1 MKSPQAKPIRL
12 LQEKHQEN
20 LEFML
25 GNLLRDETLS
35 DITIHCKDGSV
46 KAHKVILAVFSPY
59 FRKVFQDHP
68 DQQVAFMIHG
78 VGVKQ
83 IRGLIELI
91 YRGSTEI
98 SPELTNKICDI
109 AEEFGIKGI
118 VDEND
123 KCALNTSGRDTRFKG
138 QKRVAVDFENSTAEP
153 HANKLPKAVTDASE
167 NKTLKVPPVACAPLE
182 CPEPLKTPKDSI
194 DTPVNLTSTTTSPP
208 SPYVPMSAEARRRT
222 KWALKQ
228 RKYKCLLCPASF
240 KRASHLSRHQLVHT
254 GERPFAC
261 NHCDKAFSRH
271 DKLKHHIRKTHIP
284 DYIGNYMENTAES
297 DIYTIGHVEL
307 DTSHHTEDFEI
318 STRITREDL
327 LARMASDPKSRHL
340 NAQKLA
346 NSSPDEGT
354 EEVIIKAEDSAV
366 PSIALQSSEETK
378 SSVAAQKKGRGRPRK
393 YPPVAKPLIK
403 RPRGRPRIN
412 RSARPAAFSRAP
424 SEASRSE
431 DYDITNMPFGD
442 LEYLTKPLRIGQNSD
457 NFGVNTTRSVEAN
470 LMEPLVEIELDQN
483 NSNKTSVK
491 DKIADKDPT
500 VLHHNTAG
508 AFLQNIG
515 LLENSA
521 LAKMEIGECTISVSS
536 AGGFC

>member
-35 DITIHCKDGSV
+35 DITIYCKDGSV

-123 KCALNTSGRDTRFKG
+123 KCSLNTSGRDTRFKG

-153 HANKLPKAVTDASE
+153 HANKLPKTFADASE
-167 NKTLKVPPVACAPLE
+167 NKTLKASPVVCASLE
-182 CPEPLKTPKDSI
+182 CPESLKTPKDST
-194 DTPVNLTSTTTSPP
+194 DNPVNLTSTTTSPTC
-208 SPYVPMSAEARRRT
+208 SYMPMSAEARRRT

-297 DIYTIGHVEL
+297 DTYTIGHVEL
-307 DTSHHTEDFEI
+307 DTSHHTEEFEV

-327 LARMASDPKSRHL
+327 LVRMASEPKPRHL
-340 NAQKLA
+340 NTQKLV
-346 NSSPDEGT
+346 NSPDEGP
-354 EEVIIKAEDSAV
+354 EEVITKSEDSAI
-366 PSIALQSSEETK
+366 PSITPQSSEETK
-378 SSVAAQKKGRGRPRK
+378 SNVTGQKKGRGRPRK
-393 YPPVAKPLIK
+393 YPQVPKPLIK

-412 RSARPAAFSRAP
+412 RSVRPAAFSRAP
-424 SEASRSE
+424 SEATRSE

-457 NFGVNTTRSVEAN
+457 TFGVSTTRSVEAN

-483 NSNKTSVK
+483 NSNKTPLK
-491 DKIADKDPT
+491 DKIADKDLT

-536 AGGFC
+536 GSGFC